1 MGRIVRPYNVSAQVL
16 TTVVTV
22 GTSTGTVAVTG
33 LRPPAPGA
41 RVEKWWVTPQTAGSG
56 TGTLTSYLAFAG
68 GTSSTSA
75 ITGVVAIDPAAA
87 AGTLYEVAGNSS
99 TVIPNTALDK
109 DCVFITTAGTTN
121 TAPALLMGIIWR
133 L

>member
-1 MGRIVRPYNVSAQVL
+1 MGRIVRNYNLSAQVL

-33 LRPPAPGA
+33 IRPPAPGA
-41 RVEKWWVTPQTAGSG
+41 KVEKWWVTPQTAGSG
-56 TGTLTSYLAFAG
+56 TGMLTSYLAFAG
-68 GTSSTSA
+68 GTSSTSQIA
-75 ITGVVAIDPAAA
+75 GTIVIDPAAA
-87 AGTLYEVAGNSS
+87 AGTLYEMGGTPG

-121 TAPALLMGIIWR
+121 TAPALLMGVIWR